1 MECTAVRII
10 SLAEAAERSN
20 QSLRTL
26 QRQIAEGNGPA
37 VFEVSERRRGILES
51 DFEHWLLTRR
61 RPVLEPPAPKRGRGR
76 PRKSD
81 HSAIEAT

>member
-1 MECTAVRII
+1 MRII
-10 SLAEAAERSN
+10 SLVEAANRAN

-37 VFEVSERRRGILES
+37 VFDISERRRGILES
-51 DFEHWLLTRR
+51 DFEEWLLARR

-76 PRKSD
+76 PRRAN
-81 HSAIEAT
+81 HSAPEAA